1 MACRQEV
8 THVVKAGD
16 SLYKIAQQ
24 HQIPVEVLIAQNP
37 GLNPYNLQIGTELV
51 ICLEEGEQEEK
62 PWQMIDWE
70 DVIDTSNQMRLAW
83 LQHVYWVRMLMISI
97 IDRLKDEE
105 AVTNRLMESPAEIAA
120 VFEPF
125 YGPEVLQ
132 AIVSQITDHLRIGGA
147 LITALRDGQQ
157 QEAASLNTQ
166 WYQNAAMIAQLF
178 AAINPYYSEEEV
190 REMMNRH
197 LELTA
202 KEVMARLAGKYAE
215 DIQAFGQ
222 VEEEV
227 LEMAD
232 YFTSGLLNQF
242 PEQFL

>member
-24 HQIPVEVLIAQNP
+24 HQIPVETLMAQNP
-37 GLNPYNLQIGTELV
+37 GLDPYNLQVGTEIM
-51 ICLEEGEQEEK
+51 ICLDGGVQEEN

-70 DVIDTSNQMRLAW
+70 DVIDISNQMRLAW

-97 IDRLKDEE
+97 VERLKDEA
-105 AVTNRLMESPAEIAA
+105 AVAERVMENPAEIAG

-125 YGPEVLQ
+125 YGPEILQ
-132 AIVSQITDHLRIGGA
+132 AMMSLITDHLRIGAA

-157 QEAASLNTQ
+157 QEAANLNNQ
-166 WYQNAAMIAQLF
+166 WYQNAAMIAQMF
-178 AAINPYYSEEEV
+178 AAINPYYSQEEV
-190 REMMNRH
+190 QNMMNRH
-197 LELTA
+197 LELTT
-202 KEVMARLAGKYAE
+202 KEVMDRLAGNYAG
-215 DIQAFGQ
+215 DIKAFGQ

-242 PEQFL
+242 PEQFM

>member
-51 ICLEEGEQEEK
+51 ICLEEGEQEEN